1 MTSDAEKVV
10 LDFCAAWNAGDLDK
24 LMSFFADDAV
34 YHNVPVPEVR
44 GKENIRAAFIQ
55 FAQHM
60 DGIELIML
68 NSGNDGGETVFNER
82 LDRFTLKN
90 GQKLDLPVAGIF
102 KVRDGKIVLHK
113 DYFNYGTWKD
123 ATGISLDMEK
133 GT

>member
-1 MTSDAEKVV
+1 MPSKAEQIV
-10 LDFCAAWNAGDLDK
+10 LDFCATWNEGNLDK

-44 GKENIRAAFIQ
+44 GKENIRAAFLQ

-60 DGIELIML
+60 TGIELIML
-68 NSGNDGGETVFNER
+68 NSGNDGADTVFNER
-82 LDRFTLKN
+82 LDRFTLKD
-90 GQKLDLPVAGIF
+90 GTKLDLPVAGIF

-113 DYFNYGTWKD
+113 DYFDYATWKN